1 MAKSKGK
8 KRLRVLVR
16 LSMRGKAGRAMT
28 TGILRYA
35 ATHPQFE
42 MNIAEKGND
51 SDIIFDYGDW
61 RPDGVIMHAREAGDN
76 VVAGARAA
84 VFLHSDPPRSWR
96 GRPCGAIFCDD
107 AAAGRIAASHLLRR
121 NLRHFGYFGSLH
133 RTLWSEARHEAF
145 AEAIRDAGMPEPSV
159 FGIEPPY
166 DLSKQRKA
174 LAEWVR
180 GLPKPCGI
188 LASSDW
194 PAKQILDICREEDI
208 SVPEL
213 VQVIGIDNEEYVC
226 EQSVPTLT
234 SIEPDFEG
242 GGYEAMRML
251 HAMLL
256 GRRVPAKPSLY
267 GIRGIVERRS
277 TRDDRGTARIVNLA
291 LDFIHLHATS
301 GATAAD
307 AVKAAGCSP
316 SLLQRYFKK
325 ALGRTVIQEIQRVR
339 LEKACRLLRHSETPI
354 SEIGPLCG
362 YEDEIYFKLLF
373 RRAYGKSMRDY
384 RREARR

>member
-8 KRLRVLVR
+8 KRLRILVR

-35 ATHPQFE
+35 ATHPQLE
-42 MNIAEKGND
+42 VVVAETGNEAD
-51 SDIIFDYGDW
+51 SIPGYGDW
-61 RPDGVIMHAREAGDN
+61 RPDGIILHALAASADMLS
-76 VVAGARAA
+76 GAKAA

-121 NLRHFGYFGSLH
+121 NIRHFGYYGSLW
-133 RTLWSEARHEAF
+133 RKNWSEARHEAF
-145 AEAIRDAGMPEPSV
+145 AETIREAGMPEPSV

-194 PAKQILDICREEDI
+194 PAKQILDICREEDV

>member
-28 TGILRYA
+28 TGILLYA

-242 GGYEAMRML
+242 GGY
-251 HAMLL
+251 
-256 GRRVPAKPSLY
+256 
-267 GIRGIVERRS
+267 
-277 TRDDRGTARIVNLA
+277 
-291 LDFIHLHATS
+291 
-301 GATAAD
+301 
-307 AVKAAGCSP
+307 
-316 SLLQRYFKK
+316 
-325 ALGRTVIQEIQRVR
+325 
-339 LEKACRLLRHSETPI
+339 
-354 SEIGPLCG
+354 
-362 YEDEIYFKLLF
+362 
-373 RRAYGKSMRDY
+373 
-384 RREARR
+384 